1 MQQVAGRAHLGRVDV
16 GHRDGAAAQE
26 HGELFGVDAVVLRLA
41 AVNGLEVE
49 CVGEDDVDA
58 VLHTEVGEPVPAE
71 DALDADGEI
80 LAVGRDGLKEGLAPA
95 GDAPV
100 KHDRPVLVEDAK
112 VHGARV
118 QVDPAVVAVLA
129 AIESY
134 GSPPGLR

>member
-1 MQQVAGRAHLGRVDV
+1 
-16 GHRDGAAAQE
+16 
-26 HGELFGVDAVVLRLA
+26 
-41 AVNGLEVE
+41 
-49 CVGEDDVDA
+49 
-58 VLHTEVGEPVPAE
+58 
-71 DALDADGEI
+71 
-80 LAVGRDGLKEGLAPA
+80 
-95 GDAPV
+95 V